1 MATPSSTYRLQFT
14 KDFTFDDAVQIV
26 DYLSELGVDAI
37 YCSPILRSIP
47 GSMHGYDWVDCD
59 VIDPDRGGE
68 DGWAR
73 LLAAAQTAGLKVV
86 VDIVPNHMGIAEP
99 QLAKQWWDV
108 LQHGEESRYAK
119 WFDVDW
125 SAPRIAVPILASDED
140 FERVELDE
148 QAGQLV
154 YYEHRFPLTPGS
166 WQPGDCPAD
175 VHARQHYELRGWRAS
190 DEILNYR
197 RFFTITTLA
206 GLRVDDHD
214 VAEATHRRVLQM
226 VRDEGID
233 GLRVDHPDGLARP
246 GDYLRW
252 LRNQCERAGRDD
264 VWIVI
269 EKILHPGERMPA
281 DWPIAGTTGY
291 DAMTLVNQ
299 IFIDQDA
306 EDAFTSLFVEQT
318 GGPLIQ
324 DAVLDGKRR
333 AAAKLFWPERRRLL
347 RLITPLVAQSGVD
360 IEQLDKALIEIAA
373 QMDVYRSYLGDCDP
387 QRAADEVA
395 APLFA
400 AADRARAACPQL
412 ASPIDVLLPLLSAP
426 GSQIATRFEQ
436 LCGAV
441 MAKGAEDNAYYRA
454 NRLIGLNEVGGAP
467 EHFGISVS
475 DFHAEQ
481 AWRAEHLN
489 ASMTSL
495 STHDTKRS
503 ADVRARLA
511 ALSELPDV
519 FEAFWAE
526 FNNRTDLPDPTL
538 AWLIAQTLV
547 ATGPIS
553 LDRLTEY
560 AKKAAREADAVTSW
574 IDPTEAVDEAIA
586 RSIQAAFEDAELH
599 AAWRTADERL
609 TLPARAIS
617 LGQQL
622 VQLTMPGVPDI
633 YQGNELLDYSLVD
646 PDNRRQVDYAL
657 RRQHLQ
663 QLYAGAL
670 PELDADEDGVWKLV
684 VTHQALRLRREQPDS
699 FVGYRAITFDGASS
713 DCALGFARGADQ
725 ADVVTL
731 VTTRPSRLAAR
742 GGWEETALDLA
753 GSWRDLLT
761 DQLHQGPRLKLAD
774 IFNSLPV
781 ALLVR
786 A

>member
-1 MATPSSTYRLQFT
+1 MATPTSTYRLQFT
-14 KDFTFDDAVQIV
+14 KDFTFYDATQIV
-26 DYLSELGVDAI
+26 DYLRDLGVDAI
-37 YCSPILRSIP
+37 YCSPVLQSMP
-47 GSMHGYDWVDCD
+47 GSNHGYDWVDCD
-59 VIDPDRGGE
+59 VIDADRGGE
-68 DGWAR
+68 EGWAR
-73 LLAAAQTAGLKVV
+73 LLAAAKDAGLKVV

-108 LQHGEESRYAK
+108 LEHGEDSPYAK

-148 QAGQLV
+148 AAGQLV
-154 YYEHRFPLTPGS
+154 YYEHRFPLAPGS
-166 WQPGDCPAD
+166 WQPGDAPSD
-175 VHARQHYELRGWRAS
+175 VHERQHYELRGWRAS

-214 VAEATHRRVLQM
+214 VAAATHRRILRM
-226 VRDEGID
+226 VREEGID

-252 LRNQCERAGRDD
+252 LRTQCEQAGRDD

-269 EKILHPGERMPA
+269 EKILHPGERMPV

-299 IFIDQDA
+299 IFVADDA
-306 EDAFTSLFVEQT
+306 EHAFTEYFIEQT
-318 GGPLIQ
+318 GGPLIE

-333 AAAKLFWPERRRLL
+333 AAADLFWPERRRLL
-347 RLITPLVAQSGVD
+347 RLISPALGESEIPA
-360 IEQLDKALIEIAA
+360 EQLDLALIELAV
-373 QMDVYRSYLGDCDP
+373 QVDVYRSYLADCDE
-387 QRAADEVA
+387 RADLADVA

-400 AADRARAACPQL
+400 AADRARSARPELGAPIAA
-412 ASPIDVLLPLLSAP
+412 LLPLLGAP
-426 GSQIATRFEQ
+426 GTQIATRFEQ

-467 EHFGISVS
+467 EQFGMTVEA
-475 DFHAEQ
+475 FHAEQ

-489 ASMTSL
+489 EPMTSL

-511 ALSELPDV
+511 ALSERPELFAQFWQIFTQHVQLP
-519 FEAFWAE
+519 E
-526 FNNRTDLPDPTL
+526 PTL
-538 AWLIAQTLV
+538 AWLIAQTLL
-547 ATGPIS
+547 ASGLIEP
-553 LDRLTEY
+553 DRLIEY
-560 AKKAAREADAVTSW
+560 AKKAAREAGVVTSW
-574 IDPTEAVDEAIA
+574 IDPSERVDDAIA
-586 RSIQAAFEDAELH
+586 AAIGACFEDLKLQ
-599 AAWRTADERL
+599 AAWRTVVDEL
-609 TLPARAIS
+609 TAPARTIS

-646 PDNRRQVDYAL
+646 PDNRRLVDYGL
-657 RRQHLQ
+657 RRQLLAALDVDPLPDLAADENGVLKLLVTQRALQ
-663 QLYAGAL
+663 LRNDR
-670 PELDADEDGVWKLV
+670 PELFSGYQPVQIDGS
-684 VTHQALRLRREQPDS
+684 R
-699 FVGYRAITFDGASS
+699 S
-713 DCALGFARGADQ
+713 DCALGFARGGHQ
-725 ADVVTL
+725 IVTL
-731 VTTRPSRLAAR
+731 VTKHPSRLAAR
-742 GGWEETALDLA
+742 GGWAESAVELA
-753 GSWRDLLT
+753 GQWRDELT
-761 DQLHQGPRLKLAD
+761 GKTHTGPQIPLAE
-774 IFNSLPV
+774 IFSTLPV
-781 ALLVR
+781 ALLTK